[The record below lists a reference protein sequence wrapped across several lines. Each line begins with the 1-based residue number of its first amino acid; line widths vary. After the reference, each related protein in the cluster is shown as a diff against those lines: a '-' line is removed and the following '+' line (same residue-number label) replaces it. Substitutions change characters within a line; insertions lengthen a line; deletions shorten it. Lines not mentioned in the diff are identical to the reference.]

1 MPTKN
6 NFEVVCLADFLETSE
21 DEVFFKNMSL
31 TFSSINKDVER
42 FLKEKAVQSTKLGTS
57 STYVLI
63 YKGQTPQILGY
74 FTLASKILSLK

>member
-42 FLKEKAVQSTKLGTS
+42 FLKEKAIQSTKLGKS
-57 STYVLI
+57 
-63 YKGQTPQILGY
+63 YK
-74 FTLASKILSLK
+74 KIRLL